1 MKFFKNTFKSLTK
14 KDIALWICSLAAI
27 TVSFF
32 AMKNDNWLTLCAS
45 LIGAT
50 SLIFLAKGNV
60 LGQFLMV
67 AFAVLYG
74 VISFTYKYY
83 GEMITYV
90 GMTLPIAVLSIVTW
104 LKNPYNGK
112 TEVKINTIA
121 LKEYCFAAALTCV
134 VTVAFYFILRY
145 FNTANLILSTVSVFT
160 SFSASY
166 FELRRSELYAV
177 CFVFN
182 DGVLIALW
190 VLATIEQINYL
201 SMVVCFSIFLI
212 NDLYG
217 FVCWT
222 AAKKKQRLS
231 PPPETE

>member
-1 MKFFKNTFKSLTK
+1 MKFFKDTFKSLTK
-14 KDIALWICSLAAI
+14 KDLALWICSIIAI

-104 LKNPYNGK
+104 LRNPYNGK
-112 TEVKINTIA
+112 NEVKINTIA
-121 LKEYCFAAALTCV
+121 LKEYCFASALTCA

-190 VLATIEQINYL
+190 ILATIEQINYL

-217 FVCWT
+217 FACWT

-231 PPPETE
+231 PPTEF

>member
-1 MKFFKNTFKSLTK
+1 MKFFKDTFKSLTK
-14 KDIALWICSLAAI
+14 KDIALWICSIIAI

-121 LKEYCFAAALTCV
+121 LKEYCFAAALTCA

-217 FVCWT
+217 FACWT

-231 PPPETE
+231 PPPEL

>member
-1 MKFFKNTFKSLTK
+1 MKFFKDTFKSLTK
-14 KDIALWICSLAAI
+14 KDIALWICSIIAI

-90 GMTLPIAVLSIVTW
+90 GMTLPIAVLSIV
-104 LKNPYNGK
+104 K
-112 TEVKINTIA
+112 
-121 LKEYCFAAALTCV
+121 
-134 VTVAFYFILRY
+134 
-145 FNTANLILSTVSVFT
+145 
-160 SFSASY
+160 
-166 FELRRSELYAV
+166 
-177 CFVFN
+177 
-182 DGVLIALW
+182 
-190 VLATIEQINYL
+190 
-201 SMVVCFSIFLI
+201 
-212 NDLYG
+212 
-217 FVCWT
+217 
-222 AAKKKQRLS
+222 
-231 PPPETE
+231 